1 MVLRDSFGV
10 PLEPEEPKP
19 IAKDWW
25 GEDLFEGDMVVAFGD
40 DLVLY
45 DKTDILEYVASNFK
59 RITLEEE

>member
-10 PLEPEEPKP
+10 PLEPEDPKP

-45 DKTDILEYVASNFK
+45 DKIEIFEYVATNLK
-59 RITLEEE
+59 IIELEEE